1 MTISEEGLEELRL
14 IYPGAVPMPEGGYTY
29 AYLPRLKLGQGNCIL
44 IREGLLCLQARDGY
58 ATRLF
63 LSEPVPGKGN
73 NWTVHRILDKTW
85 HTWSWNNVSPG
96 RPAQVLAQHLAAL
109 R

>member
-1 MTISEEGLEELRL
+1 MIIPDDHLAELKALCREA
-14 IYPGAVPMPEGGYTY
+14 AVMPEGGY
-29 AYLPRLKLGQGNCIL
+29 AYVHLPILKIPHNNTI
-44 IREGLLCLQARDGY
+44 IVREALLCPQARDGY

-73 NWTVHRILDKTW
+73 NWSTHVILDRTW
-85 HTWSWNNVSPG
+85 HTWSWKDVQPD
-96 RPAQVLAQHLAAL
+96 RLTVVLAQHLVAL